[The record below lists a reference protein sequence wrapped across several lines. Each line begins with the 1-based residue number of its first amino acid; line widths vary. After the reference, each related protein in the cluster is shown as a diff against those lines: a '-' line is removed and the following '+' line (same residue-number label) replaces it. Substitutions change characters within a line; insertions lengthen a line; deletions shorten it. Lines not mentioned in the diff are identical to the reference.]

1 MTGTP
6 GTHDSHGRGAT
17 RRRLLARGL
26 LILVTMLACAAVGA
40 RAAISVWAADP
51 PRPAPRPPAPDSP
64 RARGVHYVY
73 LIRHGMYDRDSLS
86 DDRAGNGLNA
96 LGREQAQMVGAR
108 LAALPVKMHALVTS
122 DFARARETAGIIGR
136 ALRMTPAVDSL
147 LHECAPTRDRADLM
161 GNRPREGVAQCD
173 SNLAAA
179 WAKYMRP
186 SPEADTH
193 DVLVCHGNVTRWF
206 VSRALGTDTRHWTQM
221 DIANCSISILAVR
234 SDGTTRLVMFSDVG
248 HIPVDKQTWT
258 GRGAGWGS
266 AGAR

>member
-1 MTGTP
+1 MTSTA

-17 RRRLLARGL
+17 RRRPLTRRLSILAPM
-26 LILVTMLACAAVGA
+26 LVCAAVSAYAVVGA
-40 RAAISVWAADP
+40 WAADSPQPP
-51 PRPAPRPPAPDSP
+51 PRPP
-64 RARGVHYVY
+64 RGVHYVY

-86 DDRAGNGLNA
+86 DDRTGNGLNA

-108 LAALPVKMHALVTS
+108 LAALPVRAHALVTS
-122 DFARARETAGIIGR
+122 DFTRARETAAIIGQ
-136 ALRMTPAVDSL
+136 ALGMTPAVDSL
-147 LHECAPTRDRADLM
+147 LHECAPTSDRAERM

-186 SPEADTH
+186 SPDADTH

-206 VSRALGTDTRHWTQM
+206 VTRALGTDTRRWMQM
-221 DIANCSISILAVR
+221 DIANCSLTILAVR

-248 HIPVDKQTWT
+248 HIPIDKQTWT

-266 AGAR
+266 AGGR